1 MAYDKKLAD
10 RIRRALSKQPRL
22 SEREMFGGIGFMLR
36 GNMACGV
43 IGDEMMVR
51 IAKETTAAALKE
63 PGARIFDFQGRPS
76 QGWIMVNQSVLS
88 NPAGLRA
95 WVKRGVEYA
104 LSLPAK

>member
-1 MAYDKKLAD
+1 MPYDKKLAD
-10 RIRRALSKQPRL
+10 RIRKSLSKQPKL
-22 SEREMFGGIGFMLR
+22 TEREMFGGIGFMLR

-51 IAKETTAAALKE
+51 IAKEETKATLKE
-63 PGARIFDFQGRPS
+63 PGTRIFDFQGRPS
-76 QGWIMVNQSVLS
+76 QGWIMVNPSVLAT
-88 NPAGLRA
+88 PAGLRA

>member
-10 RIRRALSKQPRL
+10 RIRKALSKQPKL

-51 IAKETTAAALKE
+51 IAKDATQATLKQ
-63 PGARIFDFQGRPS
+63 PGARIFDFSGRPS
-76 QGWIMVNQSVLS
+76 QGWIMVNQSVLAT
-88 NPAGLRA
+88 PAGLRA
-95 WVKRGVEYA
+95 WIKRGVEYA

>member
-10 RIRRALSKQPRL
+10 RIRKTLGKQPRL
-22 SEREMFGGIGFMLR
+22 TEREMFGGIGFMLR

-51 IAKETTAAALKE
+51 IAKEETKATLKE
-63 PGARIFDFQGRPS
+63 PGARIFDFQSRPS
-76 QGWIMVNQSVLS
+76 QGWIMVNQSVLTK
-88 NPAGLRA
+88 PTELKA
-95 WVKRGVEYA
+95 WVKRGVDYA

>member
-10 RIRRALSKQPRL
+10 RIRKAMAKQPKL
-22 SEREMFGGIGFMLR
+22 TEREMFGGIGFMLR

-51 IAKETTAAALKE
+51 IAKEETPATLKE
-63 PGARIFDFQGRPS
+63 PGARIFDFSGRPS
-76 QGWIMVNQSVLS
+76 PGWILVHQKVLAK
-88 NPAGLRA
+88 PGELRA

-104 LSLPAK
+104 LSLPPK